1 MLKKNITELS
11 ADQTNKIF
19 VGDSMKIM
27 GELPDN
33 SVDLIFADPPYNLQL
48 NDNIYRPDYSDVNS
62 VREDWDKFDNFKSYD
77 TFTHGWLKECKR
89 LLKPSGTI
97 WVIGSYHN
105 IFRVGYIMQNMEFW
119 TLNDVIW
126 TKSNPMPHFRGRRFT
141 NAHETMIWAAKDK
154 KSRYKFNYD
163 AIKRLNDDI
172 QMRSDWYIPICS
184 GKERLRDEEGTKLH
198 PTQKP
203 EALLY
208 RVIVSSSDPNAIVLD
223 PFSGSGTTLAVCKK
237 LGRRWIGIE
246 MNKKYARIAENRLKE
261 IENPSL
267 SSINIKSTKRDQAR
281 IPFGTLVERGMIG
294 IGEKLYCSKKKNFAI
309 VQADGTLQ
317 ANEINGSIHKIGA
330 HYQGTE
336 SCNGWTYWHFVRN
349 NSLYPIDRIRDQIK
363 SSTVE

>member
-1 MLKKNITELS
+1 M
-11 ADQTNKIF
+11 
-19 VGDSMKIM
+19 
-27 GELPDN
+27 
-33 SVDLIFADPPYNLQL
+33 
-48 NDNIYRPDYSDVNS
+48 
-62 VREDWDKFDNFKSYD
+62 
-77 TFTHGWLKECKR
+77 
-89 LLKPSGTI
+89 
-97 WVIGSYHN
+97 
-105 IFRVGYIMQNMEFW
+105 
-119 TLNDVIW
+119 
-126 TKSNPMPHFRGRRFT
+126 
-141 NAHETMIWAAKDK
+141 
-154 KSRYKFNYD
+154 
-163 AIKRLNDDI
+163 
-172 QMRSDWYIPICS
+172 
-184 GKERLRDEEGTKLH
+184 H

-246 MNKKYARIAENRLKE
+246 MNKKYVRIAENRLKE
-261 IENPSL
+261 VENPSL

-349 NSLYPIDRIRDQIK
+349 NCLYPIDRIRDQIK